1 MSDSNRSLMKTIGG
15 LSKTRS
21 HVLTRQIPL
30 CQQYKLL
37 VRRMYTQAFR
47 VPIAFLA
54 LVIMGFFQGLLQAS
68 IFTGVG
74 ALDYNNMG
82 EHNA

>member
-1 MSDSNRSLMKTIGG
+1 
-15 LSKTRS
+15 
-21 HVLTRQIPL
+21 
-30 CQQYKLL
+30 
-37 VRRMYTQAFR
+37 MYTQAFR